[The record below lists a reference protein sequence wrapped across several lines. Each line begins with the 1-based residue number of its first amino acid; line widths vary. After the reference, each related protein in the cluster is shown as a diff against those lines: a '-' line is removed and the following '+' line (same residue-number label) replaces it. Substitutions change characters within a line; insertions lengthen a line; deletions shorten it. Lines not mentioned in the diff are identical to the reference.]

1 MNRISPAPEA
11 REPRQSPRVPEN
23 STAALDIP
31 AGTARSCHVLV
42 LPGGGYVGHAD
53 NEAEPVV
60 EWLALLGLSASVFR
74 YPVRVR
80 HPGPLDAARAEVRR
94 IKADGAEKVVLLGF
108 SAGGHLA
115 GQLALTASPSD
126 PERVDAAMLCYPVVS
141 MELDTHRGTQLELL
155 GSEPGPAARAA
166 TSLDR
171 LVTASAPPFFLWH
184 TANDPSVPVQH
195 SYLLAQAL
203 ARQNVS
209 HALHVFPEGT
219 HGLGLARGAGEA
231 EFWTALG
238 ASWLGRFL
246 RSWGSGGESG

>member
-1 MNRISPAPEA
+1 M
-11 REPRQSPRVPEN
+11 
-23 STAALDIP
+23 TAATIP
-31 AGTARSCHVLV
+31 AEAARSCHVLV

-60 EWLALLGLSASVFR
+60 EWLTLLGLSASVFR

-80 HPGPLDAARAEVRR
+80 HPGPLEAVRAEVRR
-94 IKADGAEKVVLLGF
+94 IKDNGAEKVVLLGF

-126 PERVDAAMLCYPVVS
+126 PERVDAAMLGYPVVS
-141 MELDTHRGTQLELL
+141 MELDTHRGTQIELL
-155 GSEPGPAARAA
+155 GRTPDTAERAA

-171 LVTASAPPFFLWH
+171 LVTASAPPFFIWH

-203 ARQNVS
+203 ARQEVP
-209 HALHVFPEGT
+209 HALHVFPDGV

-231 EFWTALG
+231 EFWTALC

-246 RSWGSGGESG
+246 RTDEPLP

>member
-1 MNRISPAPEA
+1 M
-11 REPRQSPRVPEN
+11 
-23 STAALDIP
+23 
-31 AGTARSCHVLV
+31 
-42 LPGGGYVGHAD
+42 
-53 NEAEPVV
+53 V

-80 HPGPLDAARAEVRR
+80 HPGPLDAVRAEVRR
-94 IKADGAEKVVLLGF
+94 IKANGAEKVVLLGF

-141 MELDTHRGTQLELL
+141 MELDTHQGTQIELL
-155 GSEPGPAARAA
+155 GRDPLAAARAA

-203 ARQNVS
+203 ARQDVS
-209 HALHVFPEGT
+209 HALHVFPDGE

-231 EFWTALG
+231 EFWTALC

-246 RSWGSGGESG
+246 RAAEPGQDIG